1 MSDNRRR
8 TNRKTVK
15 LQKKL
20 GRVAQLAIRHNDEE
34 AEAFLADLAAGRP
47 TRLVLGQV
55 VLDPTSGKWQF
66 GDGSFT
72 VKAGPFYHRAYTRG
86 IIRGRGGFHRNPMAT
101 TAVRLHSYVVLDGEE
116 IWAVLTP
123 GQAYRAKQAV
133 SNSSASSNV
142 GSGYEF
148 NRSSERRRNTIRRRE
163 LLKSL
168 NTRKKKTNSSA
179 IGQ

>member
-1 MSDNRRR
+1 MSENRRTGR

-15 LQKKL
+15 SQKKL

-34 AEAFLADLAAGRP
+34 AEAFLADLASGRP
-47 TRLVLGQV
+47 TRLALGQV
-55 VLDPTSGKWQF
+55 VQDPTSGKWAF

-123 GQAYRAKQAV
+123 GQAYRATKFL
-133 SNSSASSNV
+133 SASSNA

-148 NRSSERRRNTIRRRE
+148 NRSSERRRNTVRRTQ

-168 NTRKKKTNSSA
+168 NTRKTQKKTSSSA
-179 IGQ
+179 W